1 MSKDH
6 AQVVDGSERKKRLTD
21 SKKRLMD
28 PKKRLVDIMSRPGQ
42 KRRKKRNFELQNERP
57 SGAKCPI
64 EMCLL
69 RHVRRLHLPL
79 STDLVTVKWGP
90 IFKVKYY
97 QYCLR
102 LWFRVQRPFQTKII
116 TMMLLLRKRH
126 ARYFQLTTV
135 LCFIEVDQWSFSTS
149 ETSVSI
155 TVYYFLS
162 KGFHIS
168 PMG

>member
-69 RHVRRLHLPL
+69 RHVRRLQLPL

-102 LWFRVQRPFQTKII
+102 LWFRVQTPFQTKII
-116 TMMLLLRKRH
+116 MMMPL
-126 ARYFQLTTV
+126 
-135 LCFIEVDQWSFSTS
+135 
-149 ETSVSI
+149 
-155 TVYYFLS
+155 LS
-162 KGFHIS
+162 KDCQVFSANYCTLFYRG
-168 PMG
+168 